1 MAVESL
7 IETRETGRNF
17 SVSYY
22 IRAYKAAWR
31 LERNIH
37 SIKLNLILWTV
48 LFVTNIIDIIITYYA
63 FAKGA
68 VEANPAM
75 YLISKH
81 FGDVA
86 ITFYKGFFL
95 GVLFILLPF
104 IKKRLQKFLIFACI
118 VYILL
123 TLSHLIRF

>member
-1 MAVESL
+1 
-7 IETRETGRNF
+7 
-17 SVSYY
+17 
-22 IRAYKAAWR
+22 
-31 LERNIH
+31 
-37 SIKLNLILWTV
+37 
-48 LFVTNIIDIIITYYA
+48 
-63 FAKGA
+63 
-68 VEANPAM
+68 M
-75 YLISKH
+75 YLISKQ

-123 TLSHLIRF
+123 TLSHLIRFFFLFLSPAFIFHWYRGLDHGMPRELFSETQPSLNDLSWLSGYWTGEGSG